1 MTLFYVVAY
10 LPNLSFKFFPY
21 CGFIIRCI
29 LNQRGVSCGVG
40 CSGNCRHHLRIC
52 QIQRPFLALFHRLT
66 FEREGISSHRAAKNR
81 VFRTICRVAR
91 FVLKLHGDVIA
102 PNGVKHTFL
111 LIALRPCSHFGGGV
125 GVPYDIANLSTRLIK
140 LVSLGI
146 GGFCAPPGKRL
157 AGGGGNS
164 QVLRFFQRAGFLI
177 QHVRARRVVLIYIF
191 LAAYTVVD
199 HIGNALF
206 IARDVAIADIAV
218 IIRVRWR
225 TGQFTRIHTVV
236 RQFIVAF
243 FLSLGDRQVFVCT
256 NSNIFA
262 GGLFIVEIAVFDMVQ
277 AQLKVDAIGELV
289 PIVIAITLPEPIRPI
304 LSIYG
309 YLHIHMAADSPALV
323 AAGVFTIVICSA
335 VHIQPVPL
343 VF

>member
-21 CGFIIRCI
+21 CVFIIRCI
-29 LNQRGVSCGVG
+29 LNQRGVSCGIG

-125 GVPYDIANLSTRLIK
+125 GVPYDIANLSARLIK

-164 QVLRFFQRAGFLI
+164 QVLRAFQLAVILI
-177 QHVRARRVVLIYIF
+177 QHVRARRVAGINTFRAACAVVCYI
-191 LAAYTVVD
+191 
-199 HIGNALF
+199 GQALF
-206 IARDVAIADIAV
+206 IARDVAIADVVIPIRAGRRTGHFARIHIVGGIAV
-218 IIRVRWR
+218 RVFYQLCIS
-225 TGQFTRIHTVV
+225 GIG
-236 RQFIVAF
+236 
-243 FLSLGDRQVFVCT
+243 L
-256 NSNIFA
+256 
-262 GGLFIVEIAVFDMVQ
+262 LFICDDP
-277 AQLKVDAIGELV
+277 DA
-289 PIVIAITLPEPIRPI
+289 
-304 LSIYG
+304 
-309 YLHIHMAADSPALV
+309 AA
-323 AAGVFTIVICSA
+323 
-335 VHIQPVPL
+335 
-343 VF
+343 